1 MEITK
6 NRLAQII
13 EEEYRKILLEAAS
26 ELDKT
31 VTVPPQLSPTLSVP
45 TKPFGGEVAKLVLNK
60 ETTIH
65 SFDQRVIDDVLRRYS
80 KANDL
85 ELKSLL
91 GQGAFGKVY
100 LVDGINDEEV
110 IKVTVQAEE
119 YNSYKNIQFNK
130 KKIEGT
136 DEEAAKALPEVYDT
150 KQLVSMPVILNPR
163 DLLIPSDDR
172 NVGKTFRFFVIRM
185 EKLKPLDQE
194 IEADLF
200 GPDHL
205 SDETAGNRYVE
216 NLISFDNFFES
227 LEKVLGEETFEALL
241 STDREM
247 PLGHGKSVFFEI
259 EKRIG
264 QIKQSLKVRKLG
276 PVTLRDA
283 LQELSNF
290 FLTIVTKRLGKELA
304 KSIKMYIY
312 KFLHEQMLAN
322 VKIPQYDPER
332 IKKSFSH
339 RFIAPTSDL
348 KSVVAK
354 NFFNRLKRLEKFDIQ
369 YGDVHRDNVM
379 LNQDGDLVVAD
390 VGLFLYGSEGD
401 RQWASSSID

>member
-1 MEITK
+1 M
-6 NRLAQII
+6 
-13 EEEYRKILLEAAS
+13 
-26 ELDKT
+26 
-31 VTVPPQLSPTLSVP
+31 
-45 TKPFGGEVAKLVLNK
+45 
-60 ETTIH
+60 
-65 SFDQRVIDDVLRRYS
+65 
-80 KANDL
+80 
-85 ELKSLL
+85 
-91 GQGAFGKVY
+91 
-100 LVDGINDEEV
+100 
-110 IKVTVQAEE
+110 
-119 YNSYKNIQFNK
+119 
-130 KKIEGT
+130 
-136 DEEAAKALPEVYDT
+136 
-150 KQLVSMPVILNPR
+150 
-163 DLLIPSDDR
+163 
-172 NVGKTFRFFVIRM
+172 
-185 EKLKPLDQE
+185 
-194 IEADLF
+194 
-200 GPDHL
+200 
-205 SDETAGNRYVE
+205 
-216 NLISFDNFFES
+216 
-227 LEKVLGEETFEALL
+227 
-241 STDREM
+241 
-247 PLGHGKSVFFEI
+247 
-259 EKRIG
+259 
-264 QIKQSLKVRKLG
+264 
-276 PVTLRDA
+276 TLRDA